1 MSASR
6 KSVQLTLLL
15 TDFIILAVAAAAV
28 GLPWLTEWYITS
40 MKRPED
46 LRTVILTVCYACLP
60 AAAAALYSLRRLLK
74 NIIKGETFVKSNV
87 RHLRLLSWY
96 CAAVSLITLAA
107 GYFYLPFYIIG
118 TAAGFFMLILR
129 VLKNVFCSAIEIKAE
144 NELTI

>member
-46 LRTVILTVCYACLP
+46 LRTVILTVCYACPPLP
-60 AAAAALYSLRRLLK
+60 PPF
-74 NIIKGETFVKSNV
+74 I
-87 RHLRLLSWY
+87 LS
-96 CAAVSLITLAA
+96 AD
-107 GYFYLPFYIIG
+107 F
-118 TAAGFFMLILR
+118 
-129 VLKNVFCSAIEIKAE
+129 
-144 NELTI
+144 